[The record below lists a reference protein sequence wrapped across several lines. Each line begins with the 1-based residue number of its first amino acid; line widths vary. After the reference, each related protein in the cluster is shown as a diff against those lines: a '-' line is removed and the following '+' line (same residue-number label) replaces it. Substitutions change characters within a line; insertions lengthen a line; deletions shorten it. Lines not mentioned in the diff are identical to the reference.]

1 VTHAPRRS
9 LEAGRRGDWLTIAL
23 VVVSY
28 ATTFAV
34 PLPGATPLSIGVL
47 IGAGVAYALIGTY
60 GVRYCERVRA
70 AWAYAAYFLLQTAL
84 GSAIV
89 YLSQGRGMLVML
101 SLIGQGVDWLRRRWA
116 IVSYVLISL
125 ADMLSVVLLLSSGA
139 GSLPER
145 LQYVRSDPFWEIML
159 PILLQYLLASGF
171 VVILTQI
178 AVREREARRE
188 VETLASELEVANR
201 KLREYASQV
210 EELSAVKERNRLA
223 REIHDGLGHY
233 LTAINMQVQAGRA
246 VLEQDQARGLDA
258 LDKAQGLAQEGLA
271 EVRRSVS
278 TLRASPLDTRTL
290 VDAVAELVNE
300 CRAAGIAT
308 GYRVLGEERA
318 LAPPV
323 GLALYRAAQ
332 EATTNLCRHAQASSA
347 EVTLDYSPDCIRL
360 VVADGG
366 VGSADP
372 SGGYGLLGIRERVSL
387 LGGSMR
393 IETAPGEGFT
403 LDVEVPG

>member
-9 LEAGRRGDWLTIAL
+9 LDAGRSGDWLTIAL
-23 VVVSY
+23 VVISY
-28 ATTFAV
+28 VTTFGV
-34 PLPGATPLSIGVL
+34 PLPGATPLHIAVL
-47 IGAGVAYALIGTY
+47 IGAGVAYTLIGTY
-60 GVRYCERVRA
+60 GVRYCERTRA
-70 AWAYAAYFLLQTAL
+70 AWAYIAYFCVQIAL

-89 YLSQGRGMLVML
+89 YLSQGRGMLIVL
-101 SLIGQGVDWLRRRWA
+101 SLVGQSVDWLARRWA
-116 IVSYVLISL
+116 IVSYALVSL
-125 ADMLSVVLLLSSGA
+125 ADMLAVVLVLSNQA
-139 GSLPER
+139 GSLAGR
-145 LQYVRSDPFWEIML
+145 LQYVRSAPFWEIML

-178 AVREREARRE
+178 AVREREARRVVE
-188 VETLASELEVANR
+188 VLAAELAAANR
-201 KLREYASQV
+201 KLRQYATQV

-233 LTAINMQVQAGRA
+233 LTAINMQIRAGRA
-246 VLEQDQARGLDA
+246 VLEQDPARGLDA
-258 LDKAQGLAQEGLA
+258 LDKAQGLAHEGLA

-278 TLRASPLDTRTL
+278 TLRASPLDSRTL
-290 VDAVAELVNE
+290 VDAVGELVDA
-300 CRAAGIAT
+300 CRTAGIAT
-308 GYRVLGEERA
+308 GYRVRGEERA
-318 LAPPV
+318 LAPQV

-347 EVTLDYSPDCIRL
+347 EVTLDYDTDRVRL

-372 SGGYGLLGIRERVSL
+372 AGGYGLLGIRERVSL

-393 IETAPGEGFT
+393 VETAPGEGFT
-403 LDVEVPG
+403 LAVEVPG